1 VKRIGLSVYIPL
13 LVLLH
18 LGIGRGIRVSRCCGS
33 GWLAHYG
40 GKKRSMGRSERN
52 LMNIWGHFDPKSSC
66 MGFSK
71 HKGLLI
77 LHYDAN
83 GDRMG
88 FSLVLGILLLHFLK
102 K

>member
-1 VKRIGLSVYIPL
+1 MRKIGFSIYIPF

-18 LGIGRGIRVSRCCGS
+18 VGIGKGIRISRCCGS

-40 GKKRSMGRSERN
+40 RKKRSMGRSEKN
-52 LMNIWGHFDPKSSC
+52 IMNIWGHFDPKSRC

-71 HKGLLI
+71 NKGLLI
-77 LHYDAN
+77 LHYDGNSNRA
-83 GDRMG
+83 G